1 MRKIKKPKFSRHPKI
16 KRIERGWRRPRGSQ
30 SKLRKC
36 KAGKGAKVKI
46 GHGTPKSLRGLHPS
60 GYSAVLVH
68 NVHDLYSI
76 DAKKQAAVIAAGVG
90 KKLRSELL
98 KAAKD
103 KNIKILN

>member
-1 MRKIKKPKFSRHPKI
+1 
-16 KRIERGWRRPRGSQ
+16 
-30 SKLRKC
+30 
-36 KAGKGAKVKI
+36 
-46 GHGTPKSLRGLHPS
+46 
-60 GYSAVLVH
+60 
-68 NVHDLYSI
+68 VHDLYSI